1 MLEKNFKFPRENI
14 ITIYNEEAT
23 RDKILSIFCTF
34 KNRTEEND
42 RFFFFYAGHG
52 YTETGHRGEI
62 GFLVPHE
69 GNVEDLSTL
78 VRWSILTQNA
88 ELLPAK
94 HVLYIMDACYGGLA
108 ITRNL
113 RPGSLRFLNDMI
125 QRFSRQVL
133 TAGKADEV
141 VSDSGGPI
149 ANHSVFTG
157 HLIQALESKAYS
169 SDGIL
174 TANGVMAY
182 VYEKVS
188 KDYIS
193 NQTPHYGFLEGDGDF
208 IFDGPNILNNQTVVE
223 IEKDVLYEIPA
234 ISTDNNI
241 TDNRNIVDIVKEYLS
256 EKKYSIKLHDL
267 ITEKLRE
274 AHSLFSGDNF
284 DYNNRETKKEIF
296 VERIKYYE
304 SIINDIKQLTS
315 CLSYWG
321 TTESIALVTKIFS
334 RITDHLLPLGG
345 VTLWLDL
352 RWYPSLLTFYSA
364 GISAIAANKYD
375 YLYSIMYNNIISTKP
390 INGKNP
396 YVLALYYEINDSIS
410 AFKLIPGY

>member
-241 TDNRNIVDIVKEYLS
+241 TDNRNIVDIVK
-256 EKKYSIKLHDL
+256 DV
-267 ITEKLRE
+267 
-274 AHSLFSGDNF
+274 SLQ
-284 DYNNRETKKEIF
+284 
-296 VERIKYYE
+296 
-304 SIINDIKQLTS
+304 II
-315 CLSYWG
+315 
-321 TTESIALVTKIFS
+321 
-334 RITDHLLPLGG
+334 
-345 VTLWLDL
+345 
-352 RWYPSLLTFYSA
+352 
-364 GISAIAANKYD
+364 
-375 YLYSIMYNNIISTKP
+375 
-390 INGKNP
+390 
-396 YVLALYYEINDSIS
+396 
-410 AFKLIPGY
+410 